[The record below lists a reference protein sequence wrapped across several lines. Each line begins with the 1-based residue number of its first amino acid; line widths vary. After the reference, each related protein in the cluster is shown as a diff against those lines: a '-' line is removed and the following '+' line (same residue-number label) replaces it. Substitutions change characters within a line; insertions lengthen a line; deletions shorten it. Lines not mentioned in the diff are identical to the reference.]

1 MKLCY
6 LCQRLTEIIKQ
17 IIINMEEN
25 KVIKDKKDK
34 VLVVIIV
41 CLAVILIALFIF
53 FMIERNENKAHIAAI
68 HQEKELLEQEL
79 TELSHNYDDLKTNN
93 DTLNAKLLGEQEKI
107 AQLLDQMKK
116 FRDNSYAE
124 INRYK
129 REIGTLKNVLRSYV
143 VQIDSLNQL
152 NQKLAQENTEVRK
165 QMNWVRERNQKLE
178 NQQKDMKEV
187 IARASA
193 LRAENFV
200 VYPVNKKD
208 KETNWK
214 KCFNL
219 KAEFAISKN
228 ITTERGQR
236 TIYLRL
242 KRPDDKVI
250 AFSDK
255 SFFKYE
261 NVSLTYSAKREITY
275 EGERLEMAIYWP
287 NDGSLIKGKYTAE
300 LFCDNEIIGTTEFF
314 LK

>member
-1 MKLCY
+1 
-6 LCQRLTEIIKQ
+6 
-17 IIINMEEN
+17 MEEN

-41 CLAVILIALFIF
+41 CLPVILIALFIF
-53 FMIERNENKAHIAAI
+53 FMIPRNENKAHIAAI

>member
-1 MKLCY
+1 
-6 LCQRLTEIIKQ
+6 
-17 IIINMEEN
+17 MEEN
-25 KVIKDKKDK
+25 KVIRDKKDK
-34 VLVVIIV
+34 TLIIIIV
-41 CLAVILIALFIF
+41 CLAVILIALFVF

-68 HQEKELLEQEL
+68 HQEKEMLQQEL

-107 AQLLDQMKK
+107 ANLLDQMKE

-129 REIGTLKNVLRSYV
+129 REIGTLKDVLRSYV

-152 NQKLAQENTEVRK
+152 NQRLAQENSEVRK
-165 QMNWVRERNQKLE
+165 QMSWVRERNEKLE
-178 NQQKDMKEV
+178 TQQKDMKEV

-193 LRAENFV
+193 LRTENFV

-219 KAEFAISKN
+219 KAEFVITKN

-287 NDGSLIKGKYTAE
+287 NDGSLIKGKYIAE